1 MQIIWITIAILLLPI
16 KMLAD
21 VLTDKVGFSYEYYS
35 DNTDTEINSPTFS
48 FVKTLGEKLA
58 ISFKERIDAITAA
71 SIKTAGPSGVTNNV
85 ILDAVT
91 GASSSHGYDD
101 LRYAT
106 TANLQYLGDDLSSS
120 IGVYHSTERDYI
132 AKAIFGSLSYSF
144 NEANSVASILVSSS
158 NDKWI
163 PAFARA
169 LTTNK
174 RKEKR
179 LDLSFTQLISPDI
192 SLQLIYNRIENS
204 GYLNSPYHYLIQN
217 NFSTFEKVPTEKNA
231 NAYTL
236 KAVLALN
243 DENSLWGSYRYYKDS
258 WEVDAH
264 TLELQGFHDINE
276 NTTIGLRLR
285 YYNQNKANFF
295 KNIADYTSND
305 KYIGVDY
312 RLSDFKSYTA
322 GLSLH
327 YNPQFELLGID
338 LEKASIKAGINYYKT
353 SKNENIAYWYNVDY
367 LRAFYSTFSLEYEF

>member
-1 MQIIWITIAILLLPI
+1 MQIVWITVAILLLPI

-21 VLTDKVGFSYEYYS
+21 ILADRASLSYEYYS
-35 DNTDTEINSPTFS
+35 DNTDTEINSPSFS
-48 FVKTLGEKLA
+48 FVKTLGEKFA

-71 SIKTAGPSGVTNNV
+71 SIKTAGPTGVTNNV

-91 GASSSHGYDD
+91 GASGSHGYDD

-106 TANLQYLGDDLSSS
+106 TVNLQYLGDDLSGSV
-120 IGVYHSTERDYI
+120 GVYHSTERDYI
-132 AKAIFGSLSYSF
+132 AKSLFGSLSYSF
-144 NEANSVASILVSSS
+144 NEANSVASILISSS
-158 NDKWI
+158 NDKWV
-163 PAFARA
+163 PAFSRL
-169 LTTNK
+169 LTTDK

-192 SLQLIYNRIENS
+192 SMQLIYNRIENS

-217 NFSTFEKVPTEKNA
+217 NFSTFEKVPQNKNA

-236 KAVLALN
+236 KAVMAID
-243 DENSLWGSYRYYKDS
+243 DESSLWSSYRYYEDS
-258 WEVDAH
+258 WSIDAH

-276 NTTIGLRLR
+276 DTTIGLRVR
-285 YYNQNKANFF
+285 YYDQDKADFF
-295 KNIADYTSND
+295 KNIADYTFQD
-305 KYIGVDY
+305 EYIGVDY

-327 YNPQFELLGID
+327 YNPQFEVVGLN
-338 LEKASIKAGINYYKT
+338 LEKVSMKAGIDYYRT

-367 LRAFYSTFSLEYEF
+367 LKAFYSTFSLEYEF